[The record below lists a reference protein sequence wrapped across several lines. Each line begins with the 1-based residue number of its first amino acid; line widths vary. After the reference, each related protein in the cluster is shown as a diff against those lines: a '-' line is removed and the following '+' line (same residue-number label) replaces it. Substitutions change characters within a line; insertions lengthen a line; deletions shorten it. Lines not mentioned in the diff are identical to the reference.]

1 MKLNQEEIKTILPH
15 RDPMLLVT
23 SVEELTPGEEIRASF
38 YADPAREIFPGHF
51 PGNPVLPGVY
61 TVECLGQAA
70 DLVVMTTERYA
81 GKTPLLIGVDKARF
95 TRKVRP
101 ARRWSCAPGSSANG
115 RRRPSSPAPQRR
127 ISKVNWRSRARLR
140 SRSDNLFGRSPQGT
154 SSYTEKLAKAN
165 LKRQR

>member
-101 ARRWSCAPGSSANG
+101 GETLEL
-115 RRRPSSPAPQRR
+115 
-127 ISKVNWRSRARLR
+127 RARLIHER
-140 SRSDNLFGRSPQGT
+140 A
-154 SSYTEKLAKAN
+154 EKAIVTCAAEAYVEGELALSCEITLALRYSFQK
-165 LKRQR
+165 KPPRDFFFIRKS

>member
-70 DLVVMTTERYA
+70 DLVVM
-81 GKTPLLIGVDKARF
+81 ARF

-101 ARRWSCAPGSSANG
+101 GETLEL
-115 RRRPSSPAPQRR
+115 
-127 ISKVNWRSRARLR
+127 RARLIR
-140 SRSDNLFGRSPQGT
+140 ERA
-154 SSYTEKLAKAN
+154 EKAIVTCAAEAYVEGELALSCEITLA
-165 LKRQR
+165 LR

>member
-70 DLVVMTTERYA
+70 DLVVMTTERYCREDPAAHRRRQGALHAQGAPRRDA
-81 GKTPLLIGVDKARF
+81 GA
-95 TRKVRP
+95 
-101 ARRWSCAPGSSANG
+101 ARRLIRERAEKAIVTCDAEAYVEGELALSCEITLA
-115 RRRPSSPAPQRR
+115 
-127 ISKVNWRSRARLR
+127 LR
-140 SRSDNLFGRSPQGT
+140 
-154 SSYTEKLAKAN
+154 
-165 LKRQR
+165 

>member
-101 ARRWSCAPGSSANG
+101 GSSANG

-154 SSYTEKLAKAN
+154 SSLYGKVS
-165 LKRQR
+165 